1 MKDAMSRISL
11 ASFRV
16 SMRTSSSDG
25 PTMSNQISWN

>member
-16 SMRTSSSDG
+16 SMRTSSDG